1 MLLEKKSKSIGALI
15 CIAIGVAILTGMML
29 PKNKKNAKINNL
41 EIPRYTVE
49 RDGLRVAHTGYT
61 VDFNA
66 DWHIPNWVAYELT
79 ADELQGEEERAKN
92 FRPDPSLIDVCP
104 DTKEYSHSGYDRG
117 HMAPA
122 ADMKWSR
129 KAMEE
134 SFYLSNVCPQLY
146 NLNSGDWQE
155 LEIRVRR
162 WASDFGSVYIVCGP
176 IVNPGYQTIG
186 SMKVAVPSAF
196 YKVLLCQNKGQW
208 QAIGF
213 VFKHEAGHKKLV
225 NYCKSVDEVEKMTGI
240 DFFYLLDDKIENSIE
255 ASFTASDWKL

>member
-225 NYCKSVDEVEKMTGI
+225 NYCKSIDEVEKMTGI

-255 ASFTASDWKL
+255 ASFSASDWKL